1 MNKNKQKRIAVINDL
16 SGFGRCSLTVALP
29 IISAMKIQCCPLP
42 TAILSANT
50 AFPNFF
56 FDDYTN
62 KMENFTNHWK
72 ELNLNFDGICTGFLG
87 SKNQIDIVID
97 FIKKFKDNNTHILV
111 DPIMGD
117 NGKIYS
123 TYTDEMC
130 NEMKLLIK
138 YADIITPNLTEAC
151 KLIDMPY
158 PNRTLNEKE
167 LEFIAKSLCEN
178 GPKKI
183 VITGLQNNNYVQNYI
198 YEIGKSPKIISVKK
212 VGKDRCGTGDVF
224 SSILAADMVNNLD
237 IIASVKKASDF
248 ISKCLEFTSEL
259 DISVHEGICF
269 EEYLCELK

>member
-62 KMENFTNHWK
+62 KMKNFSNHWK
-72 ELNLNFDGICTGFLG
+72 ELNLKFDGISTGFLG
-87 SKNQIDIVID
+87 SKDQIDIVID
-97 FIKKFKDNNTHILV
+97 FIKKFKNNTTKVLV

-117 NGKIYS
+117 NGKVYS

-130 NEMKLLIK
+130 NKMKLLIK

-151 KLIDMPY
+151 RLIDMPY
-158 PNRTLNEKE
+158 PNRTLNESE
-167 LEFIAKSLCEN
+167 LESIARSLCES
-178 GPKKI
+178 GPKKV
-183 VITGLQNNNYVQNYI
+183 VITGLQNNNYVQNFI
-198 YEIGKSPKIISVKK
+198 YEIDKSPQIFSVKK
-212 VGKDRCGTGDVF
+212 IGKDRCGTGDVF
-224 SSILAADMVNNLD
+224 SSILAADMINNIN
-237 IIASVKKASDF
+237 IIDSVKKASNF
-248 ISKCLEFTSEL
+248 ISKCLEYTSEL

>member
-29 IISAMKIQCCPLP
+29 IISAMKIQCCTLP
-42 TAILSANT
+42 TAILSTNT

-62 KMENFTNHWK
+62 KMKNFTNHWK
-72 ELNLNFDGICTGFLG
+72 ELNLEFDGISTGFLG
-87 SKNQIDIVID
+87 SKDQIDIVID
-97 FIKKFKDNNTHILV
+97 FIKKFKTDTTKVLV

-117 NGKIYS
+117 YGKIYS

-158 PNRTLNEKE
+158 PDKALDQAE
-167 LEFIAKSLCEN
+167 LEFIAKNLCEN
-178 GPKKI
+178 GPKKV
-183 VITGLQNNNYVQNYI
+183 VITGLQNDDYVQNFI
-198 YEIGKSPKIISVKK
+198 YEIGKSPEIVSVKK
-212 VGKDRCGTGDVF
+212 IGKDRSGTGDVF
-224 SSILAADMVNNLD
+224 SSILAADMINNINIVD
-237 IIASVKKASDF
+237 SVKKASDF
-248 ISKCLEFTSEL
+248 ISKCIKYTSKL
-259 DISVHEGICF
+259 DISAYEGICF
-269 EEYLCELK
+269 EEFLCEL